1 MFIYIQTLV
10 CMAVKKIYHIMF
22 IYNSHSHMHRFVLV
36 HEKILETHNI
46 AFFVIALVLH
56 TDTQRATREHPLF
69 ASSTKRWL
77 KNLIIPTKV
86 SQ

>member
-1 MFIYIQTLV
+1 
-10 CMAVKKIYHIMF
+10 MAVKKIYHIMF

-56 TDTQRATREHPLF
+56 TDTQKSHKRASAVRFIH
-69 ASSTKRWL
+69 K
-77 KNLIIPTKV
+77 KV
-86 SQ
+86 A